1 MPEMT
6 PIAQNVNADP
16 SQGFSVLSNVL
27 GIQQKRQQLQI
38 QAQELRQQQIETQ
51 KAQGLQDF
59 FKSWDPYQHLGDDGL
74 IDTDDVRGSSQYKSA
89 GLAKPDIDL
98 ALQKIRGVQIQ
109 NKQSLLGLNKDQLGV
124 ASQVMGGLLQ
134 DEDVQKGNPEGVTK
148 VKTALAGIGSSFGP
162 GAQKMADTFMPSID
176 HITQRNPKDLP
187 RAIQGFQVQ
196 ANDTA
201 KQLEI
206 QKPGG
211 AIVQGNNSQYVANTN
226 PYAAQPVGS
235 QVGQSMQQGLSPTQQ
250 PGYVAATAAATAS
263 GGGGAKDDVE
273 RVNQVSSSVAPSRQ
287 AITLSDQ
294 ISKLADEVHTG
305 KFSKTVADLAAAAGI
320 DGPTAARQLIS
331 KYAAQLKTVASAHA
345 PSDEAR
351 SGIDAGYPDPDTMG
365 PTALKGAA
373 EFIKGNMLM
382 NLSRAANQRKYQ
394 DKFGSAQGF
403 RYADD
408 KFTQDADP
416 LMYTYEHLPKG
427 AERQDFVRRH
437 FSSAQDA
444 ADFVRRKNAIEHNGG
459 FDQ

>member
-1 MPEMT
+1 MPDMT
-6 PIAQNVNADP
+6 PVAQNVNVDP
-16 SQGFSVLSNVL
+16 NAGFSTLSKVL
-27 GIQQKRQQLQI
+27 GLQQKRQALQI
-38 QAQELRQQQIETQ
+38 QAQQVQQQELATQ
-51 KAQGLQDF
+51 KQSAYQGF
-59 FKSWDPYQHLGDDGL
+59 FSNFDPFDHLGPDGTTDTDSVKSSPGYAKAGAARDL
-74 IDTDDVRGSSQYKSA
+74 IDEKLLNIKQQQ
-89 GLAKPDIDL
+89 L
-98 ALQKIRGVQIQ
+98 Q
-109 NKQSLLGLNKDQLGV
+109 NKSSLLGLNKDQLGI
-124 ASQVMGGLLQ
+124 AAQVVGPLADDPEVKSGS
-134 DEDVQKGNPEGVTK
+134 PEGREKLKQTI
-148 VKTALAGIGSSFGP
+148 AGLSQQFGP
-162 GAQKMADTFMPSID
+162 GAAGMAQTFVPLID
-176 HITQRNPKDLP
+176 KAKPGDLAKAV
-187 RAIQGFQVQ
+187 RGFQLQ
-196 ANDTA
+196 AQDTA

-211 AIVQGNNSQYVANTN
+211 AIVQGNNSQYIANTN
-226 PYAAQPVGS
+226 PYAPVPVGS
-235 QVGQSMQQGLSPTQQ
+235 KVGQSMQQGLSPTQQ